1 MFSELR
7 RYFNYKARYLFDSI
21 CEVIYSLI
29 FIMGIIVIFNS
40 DQRINLINFF
50 IYYSI
55 TNILLLA
62 NEELE
67 YEIRTNQYTNIKAT
81 RSTPLMIYMTRSTIY
96 FIWSSLIFLLSI
108 ILSYPFFKDKF
119 LIIFLDKRSLILMT
133 VLNCSLF
140 LVIYCL
146 AIKLTERFK
155 RISVLLNLFNTIT
168 LFYSGLV
175 FPTSFTSYA
184 DLLGIFFAK

>member
-7 RYFNYKARYLFDSI
+7 RYFNYKVRYLFDSI
-21 CEVIYSLI
+21 CEIIYSLI
-29 FIMGIIVIFNS
+29 FITGIIVIFDRDS
-40 DQRINLINFF
+40 SINLINFF

-55 TNILLLA
+55 TNIMLLA

-81 RSTPLMIYMTRSTIY
+81 RYTPMMIYIIRSITY
-96 FIWSSLIFLLSI
+96 FIWSTLIFFISI
-108 ILSYPFFKDKF
+108 ILSYPFFYKKF
-119 LIIFLDKRSLILMT
+119 TIPSLDMIGLIVIT
-133 VLNCSLF
+133 VLNCISF
-140 LVIYCL
+140 LVIYVL
-146 AIKLTERFK
+146 TIKLTERFK

-175 FPTSFTSYA
+175 FPTSFASYA
-184 DLLGIFFAK
+184 DLLDIFLN

>member
-7 RYFNYKARYLFDSI
+7 RYFNYKVRYLFDSI

-29 FIMGIIVIFNS
+29 FITGIIVIFNS
-40 DQRINLINFF
+40 DKPINLINFF
-50 IYYSI
+50 IYYSM
-55 TNILLLA
+55 TNVILLA
-62 NEELE
+62 NKELE

-81 RSTPLMIYMTRSTIY
+81 RCTPIMIYFTRSITY
-96 FIWSSLIFLLSI
+96 FIWSTLIFSISI

-119 LIIFLDKRSLILMT
+119 VIPPVDTVGLILIT
-133 VLNCSLF
+133 VLNCILF
-140 LVIYCL
+140 LVIYFL
-146 AIKLTERFK
+146 IIKLTERFK
-155 RISVLLNLFNTIT
+155 RVSVLLNLLNTIT

-184 DLLGIFFAK
+184 DLLDIFLN